1 MAIVSISRIQI
12 RRGRKNQGSGL
23 PQLAG
28 GELGWAVD
36 TQELYIGNGAVS
48 EGAPAVGNSK
58 VLTEHDNLFE
68 LSDQYTYKNGTSI
81 QTGSSSANP
90 VQRSLQSRLDDIVN
104 VRSFGANG
112 DGTDQTLALQRAI
125 DQLFLPWSSATDA
138 DSLRKRITL
147 KLDAGLYK
155 ISNSLKVPPY
165 VNLVGDGSDK
175 TVIEQTG
182 AYAVI
187 ETINGNGINAQTS
200 STNQSNIIKLEGM
213 TLKSYL
219 TNPALKLS
227 STKDSQFIDIKLQ
240 GPWTQGSAITST
252 QIGLLMEATSTPVT
266 TQNNNFEKLKVVGFS
281 YGILSNHDVAN
292 NHFEDCVFETL
303 SYGVYWGRDTA
314 LGQVAQATG
323 PINNTI
329 TNSRFTNIDKTGYW
343 VKEGKGNVSKEN
355 SFIKVGNDGGLD
367 TAPVHAVIRFDA
379 DNNISK
385 NDFFART
392 ESLMANT
399 STMTNV
405 AYIPEVQG
413 KFNNELSFVTK
424 FNVGQLAS
432 ATRVAK
438 LPADNS
444 RHYKIEYTYN
454 SSIRNAFRSGT
465 LDINIDRTVDTV
477 NLSDEYDFLGD
488 TANNTNST
496 RLNFTAS
503 LSDENSD
510 GAKESCIIQ
519 ATNPS
524 LSSNENAQIIFKVR
538 SIS

>member
-1 MAIVSISRIQI
+1 M
-12 RRGRKNQGSGL
+12 
-23 PQLAG
+23 
-28 GELGWAVD
+28 
-36 TQELYIGNGAVS
+36 
-48 EGAPAVGNSK
+48 
-58 VLTEHDNLFE
+58 
-68 LSDQYTYKNGTSI
+68 TS
-81 QTGSSSANP
+81 P
-90 VQRSLQSRLDDIVN
+90 LQ
-104 VRSFGANG
+104 
-112 DGTDQTLALQRAI
+112 
-125 DQLFLPWSSATDA
+125 
-138 DSLRKRITL
+138 DSHPHEK
-147 KLDAGLYK
+147 
-155 ISNSLKVPPY
+155 
-165 VNLVGDGSDK
+165 
-175 TVIEQTG
+175 
-182 AYAVI
+182 
-187 ETINGNGINAQTS
+187 
-200 STNQSNIIKLEGM
+200 
-213 TLKSYL
+213 
-219 TNPALKLS
+219 
-227 STKDSQFIDIKLQ
+227 
-240 GPWTQGSAITST
+240 
-252 QIGLLMEATSTPVT
+252 
-266 TQNNNFEKLKVVGFS
+266 NNNFEKLKVVGFS
-281 YGILSNHDVAN
+281 YGIVSNTDVES

-303 SYGVYWGRDTA
+303 SYGVYFGRN
-314 LGQVAQATG
+314 LGVQGQNTG
-323 PINNTI
+323 PINNTLS
-329 TNSRFTNIDKTGYW
+329 NSKFFNIDKESIW
-343 VKEGKGNVSKEN
+343 IAKGKGNISKGN
-355 SFIKVGNDGGLD
+355 SFRKVGNDGGLD
-367 TAPVHAVIRFDA
+367 LAPKHSVIRFDA
-379 DNNISK
+379 DSNISK

-392 ESLMANT
+392 ELLMANT

-444 RHYKIEYTYN
+444 KHYKVEYTYN

-510 GAKESCIIQ
+510 GAKETLILQ

>member
-1 MAIVSISRIQI
+1 M
-12 RRGRKNQGSGL
+12 
-23 PQLAG
+23 
-28 GELGWAVD
+28 
-36 TQELYIGNGAVS
+36 
-48 EGAPAVGNSK
+48 
-58 VLTEHDNLFE
+58 
-68 LSDQYTYKNGTSI
+68 
-81 QTGSSSANP
+81 
-90 VQRSLQSRLDDIVN
+90 
-104 VRSFGANG
+104 
-112 DGTDQTLALQRAI
+112 
-125 DQLFLPWSSATDA
+125 
-138 DSLRKRITL
+138 
-147 KLDAGLYK
+147 
-155 ISNSLKVPPY
+155 
-165 VNLVGDGSDK
+165 
-175 TVIEQTG
+175 
-182 AYAVI
+182 
-187 ETINGNGINAQTS
+187 
-200 STNQSNIIKLEGM
+200 
-213 TLKSYL
+213 
-219 TNPALKLS
+219 
-227 STKDSQFIDIKLQ
+227 
-240 GPWTQGSAITST
+240 
-252 QIGLLMEATSTPVT
+252 
-266 TQNNNFEKLKVVGFS
+266 
-281 YGILSNHDVAN
+281 
-292 NHFEDCVFETL
+292 
-303 SYGVYWGRDTA
+303 YWGRDTS

-367 TAPVHAVIRFDA
+367 TAPVHAVIRFDS
-379 DNNISK
+379 DSNISK

-392 ESLMANT
+392 ELLMANT

-444 RHYKIEYTYN
+444 KHYKVEYTYN

-510 GAKESCIIQ
+510 GAKETLILQ

-524 LSSNENAQIIFKVR
+524 LSSNENDEFIF
-538 SIS
+538 

>member
-58 VLTEHDNLFE
+58 ILTEHDNLFE

-90 VQRSLQSRLDDIVN
+90 VQRSLQSRLDDFVN

-138 DSLRKRITL
+138 DSLRKRVTL

-367 TAPVHAVIRFDA
+367 TAPVHAVI
-379 DNNISK
+379 
-385 NDFFART
+385 
-392 ESLMANT
+392 
-399 STMTNV
+399 
-405 AYIPEVQG
+405 
-413 KFNNELSFVTK
+413 
-424 FNVGQLAS
+424 
-432 ATRVAK
+432 
-438 LPADNS
+438 
-444 RHYKIEYTYN
+444 
-454 SSIRNAFRSGT
+454 
-465 LDINIDRTVDTV
+465 
-477 NLSDEYDFLGD
+477 
-488 TANNTNST
+488 
-496 RLNFTAS
+496 
-503 LSDENSD
+503 
-510 GAKESCIIQ
+510 
-519 ATNPS
+519 
-524 LSSNENAQIIFKVR
+524 
-538 SIS
+538 

>member
-90 VQRSLQSRLDDIVN
+90 VQRSLQSRLDDLVN

-165 VNLVGDGSDK
+165 VNLGGDGSDK
-175 TVIEQTG
+175 PVIEQTG

-281 YGILSNHDVAN
+281 YGILSNHDVTN

-303 SYGVYWGRDTA
+303 SYGVYWGRDTS

-367 TAPVHAVIRFDA
+367 SAPVHAVIRFDS
-379 DNNISK
+379 DSNISK

-392 ESLMANT
+392 ELLMANT

-444 RHYKIEYTYN
+444 KHYKVEYTYN

-477 NLSDEYDFLGD
+477 NMSDEYDFLGD

-510 GAKESCIIQ
+510 GAKETLILQ